1 MPLFVIPIRRRFV
14 NVARNATCFYRK
26 VEIMHVDEVGI
37 YLCFN
42 EEKERE
48 VSFIRRHLV
57 GVEGGRCIIE
67 ADSPHRAIKKFYIK
81 YDGARTGGQQR
92 KAKAL
97 WINEEEYIYELPHCE
112 LLHRNKMD
120 EFICGKLS
128 KEGDGN
134 QGEWGMCVLEGYSSP
149 PEDCPISEFY
159 HNWRQKSVPFV
170 MVDGFK
176 VVESLSY

>member
-1 MPLFVIPIRRRFV
+1 MPLFEIPIRRRVV

-26 VEIMHVDEVGI
+26 VEIMHVDEMGI

-42 EEKERE
+42 EETEQD

-57 GVEGGRCIIE
+57 GVEGGKCIIE
-67 ADSPHRAIKKFYIK
+67 AGSPHRAIKRFYIK
-81 YDGARTGGQQR
+81 YEGARIGGQQR

-97 WINEEEYIYELPHCE
+97 WIDEERYIFQLPHCE
-112 LLHRNKMD
+112 LLHRNRSG
-120 EFICGKLS
+120 EFICGRPS

-134 QGEWGMCVLEGYSSP
+134 QGEWGMCVLEGYNSS
-149 PEDCPISEFY
+149 ESCPISEF
-159 HNWRQKSVPFV
+159 HCNWRQKSVPFV